1 MKKPSKKK
9 SVAEAKPKVH
19 EKLKGLSVSVDQFGE
34 LKGNVSIDQLN
45 DFLNK
50 HVADKKVPA
59 RKKRK

>member
-1 MKKPSKKK
+1 MKKPLKKK